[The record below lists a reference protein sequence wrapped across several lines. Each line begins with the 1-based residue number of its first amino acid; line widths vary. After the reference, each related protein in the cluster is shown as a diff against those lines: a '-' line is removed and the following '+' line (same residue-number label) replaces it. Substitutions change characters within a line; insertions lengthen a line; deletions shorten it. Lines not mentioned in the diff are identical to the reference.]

1 MRLKKLIALCLS
13 ALFAFTLS
21 GCDILQSDVDNLMGA
36 PKLEGDMSP
45 VQQALEESV
54 GEDMILKYPVSGEY
68 RSAFILKDLNGDGSE
83 EATAFYSVTAD
94 STVSVHINL
103 IALGDEG
110 WQSKGDLSLVGNGVE
125 SVSFSDLDGDGGLEI
140 IVGWMVYG
148 TVEKQVGIYTYD
160 GNTLVQRAIEPYT
173 NFLCA
178 DITGD
183 KVNDLSVVYL
193 NSAEKTASA
202 KIFSLS
208 TVGITEVGQA
218 PLDGGV
224 SSYLPPVLSTLTDGW
239 PAIYIDAVKGN
250 GMLTEIIWYKDGI
263 LRSIYDP
270 AAPETS
276 LTYRNGTVTSRDYN
290 GDGVIDIP
298 VSELLVSTA
307 EMTDADKAY
316 YTNWSEY
323 DGERF
328 SILASTFMNY
338 SDGYSLTVPDK
349 WKERL
354 LLIRKTE
361 ARMRFFYSF
370 DPQTKLSGDEL
381 FRIVA
386 ASVPD
391 YETGAYAQDKYILLD
406 RTDTLVYLAMIM
418 PENSVGITE
427 EDVRAMFS
435 IIK

>member
-1 MRLKKLIALCLS
+1 MCFKKLIALCLS
-13 ALFAFTLS
+13 ALFIFTFT
-21 GCDILQSDVDNLMGA
+21 GCDTLQPDVDGLMGA

-45 VQQALEESV
+45 VQQALEETV
-54 GEDMILKYPVSGEY
+54 GEKITLKYPVSGEY
-68 RSAFILKDLNGDGSE
+68 RSAFVLKDLNGDGVK
-83 EATAFYSVTAD
+83 EAMAFYSDTVD
-94 STVSVHINL
+94 STVSVHINI
-103 IALGDEG
+103 IAQEG
-110 WQSKGDLSLVGNGVE
+110 ESWQSKGDLSLVGNGVE

-160 GNTLVQRAIEPYT
+160 GKSLIQRAIEPYT

-208 TVGITEVGQA
+208 TVGITEVGQTA
-218 PLDGGV
+218 LDGGV
-224 SSYLPPVLSTLTDGW
+224 SSYAAPVLSTLSNGW
-239 PAIYIDAVKGN
+239 PAIYVDAVKGN

-263 LRSIYDP
+263 LHSIYDP
-270 AAPETS
+270 EAPEIS
-276 LTYRNGTVTSRDYN
+276 LTYRNSTVSSRDYN

-298 VSELLVSTA
+298 VSELLISTA

-316 YTNWSEY
+316 YTNWSEF
-323 DGERF
+323 DGEKF
-328 SILASTFMNY
+328 NILASTFMNY

-349 WKERL
+349 WKARL
-354 LLIRKTE
+354 LLVRKTE
-361 ARMRFFYSF
+361 ARMRFFIGF
-370 DPQTKLSGDEL
+370 DPETKLAKDEL

-391 YETGAYAQDKYILLD
+391 YETGAYADDKYILLD
-406 RTDTLVYLAMIM
+406 RTDTLVYLAMVM

-427 EDVRAMFS
+427 KDVREMFS

>member
-1 MRLKKLIALCLS
+1 MRFKKLIALLLS
-13 ALFAFTLS
+13 ALFAFILS
-21 GCDILQSDVDNLMGA
+21 GCDTLQPNVDDLLVT

-45 VQQALEESV
+45 VQQALEEAA
-54 GEDMILKYPVSGEY
+54 GEDITLKYPVSGDY
-68 RSAFILKDLNGDGSE
+68 RSAFVLRDLNNDGDE
-83 EATAFYSVTAD
+83 EAIAFYSVTTD
-94 STVSVHINL
+94 STVSMHINV
-103 IALGDEG
+103 IALSGEG

-160 GNTLVQRAIEPYT
+160 GKTLVQRAIEPYT

-183 KVNDLSVVYL
+183 AVNDLSVVYL
-193 NSAEKTASA
+193 NSSEKTATA

-208 TVGITEVGQA
+208 SIGITEVGQA

-224 SSYLPPVLSTLTDGW
+224 SSYSAPVLSTLSNGR

-250 GMLTEIIWYKDGI
+250 GMLTEIIWYKDGT
-263 LRSIYDP
+263 LHSIYDP
-270 AAPETS
+270 SAPETS
-276 LTYRNGTVTSRDYN
+276 LTYRNGTVISRDYN

-298 VSELLVSTA
+298 VSELLISTA
-307 EMTDADKAY
+307 EMVDADKGY
-316 YTNWSEY
+316 YTNWSEF

-328 SILASTFMNY
+328 KILASTFMNY
-338 SDGYSLTVPDK
+338 SDGYSLTIPDK
-349 WKERL
+349 WKKNL

-361 ARMRFFYSF
+361 ARMRFFYSY
-370 DPQTKLSGDEL
+370 DPETKFAGDEL
-381 FRIVA
+381 FRIIA

-391 YETGAYAQDKYILLD
+391 YETGAYSTGQYILLD
-406 RTDTLVYLAMIM
+406 RTDTLVYLAKVM
-418 PENSVGITE
+418 PDNSVGITE
-427 EDVRAMFS
+427 KDVREMFS